1 MNENIKY
8 CPYLFC
14 KYSFGFNQQLVST
27 PYYRM
32 TIHKYITGFGGK
44 TSTYRKGVFD
54 ILIVQRYM
62 SSSTVNIND
71 E

>member
-1 MNENIKY
+1 MAMNENIKY

-32 TIHKYITGFGGK
+32 MLHKYITGFGGK
-44 TSTYRKGVFD
+44 TQVHAGKVCRGGSGGEGGAPGTHPP
-54 ILIVQRYM
+54 
-62 SSSTVNIND
+62 
-71 E
+71 